1 MWQNDARKA
10 FLLVILNSNL
20 LVFSQNVPPLQ
31 LRDDVKHSSWLV
43 RRHPGRAGFP
53 ALVEAQCLETTHA
66 VREIL
71 KIAPFFFPI
80 CFASC
85 SCSQGKKEKKE
96 RSSTLPSLLLHTP
109 KKELLPPIVNLNNHS
124 SRRTGYDYNKST
136 YPFKLGPDHGDLG
149 GEMAGRRRLAEAGQG
164 A

>member
-1 MWQNDARKA
+1 M
-10 FLLVILNSNL
+10 ILNSKSPRL
-20 LVFSQNVPPLQ
+20 LPKRSPLQ

-53 ALVEAQCLETTHA
+53 ALVEAQCLGTTHA

-80 CFASC
+80 CFAFC
-85 SCSQGKKEKKE
+85 SCSQGKERKKE
-96 RSSTLPSLLLHTP
+96 RPSTLPSLLLHTP